1 MTDPVDSCRRVPFS
15 AADAESVVAFCVAHG
30 GPRDAVL
37 VKTLLVELTSDAAGV
52 IVVSDVEGTAI
63 VASVVDRIHNG
74 ADAAS
79 LETLGVRVPVPDAT
93 FARLVVE
100 PAVAFARSGARR
112 ALHVALHPER
122 RLARDPERV
131 LRDAGFTPA
140 FDGFEMRRPASAPL
154 PPSDPPPPGW
164 TWAALDAARVDD
176 AYAALAAMFR
186 DAPATSLKPL
196 ENFRAAVTSGVARWR
211 ALLDGDRVAGLVRAI
226 AHGGGQG
233 EIRVLGRRPEYRG
246 QGLGPRLLAEGLR
259 VLAEAGA
266 RDIDL
271 SVEAANERALDLYRR
286 FGFKVL
292 TRTPVFGLALR
303 G

>member
-1 MTDPVDSCRRVPFS
+1 MIDSFRRVPFS
-15 AADAESVVAFCVAHG
+15 AAEVDAIVAFCVAHG
-30 GPRDAVL
+30 GPYDALL
-37 VKTLLVELTSDAAGV
+37 VKTLLVEMTSDAAGV
-52 IVVSDVEGTAI
+52 IVVSDAEGIAL
-63 VASVVDRIHNG
+63 VASVVDRMHNG

-79 LETLGVRVPVPDAT
+79 LETLGVRVPVPDVT
-93 FARLVVE
+93 FAQLVVE

-122 RLARDPERV
+122 RAAPDPERV
-131 LRDAGFTPA
+131 LRDAGFAPA
-140 FDGFEMRRPASAPL
+140 YDGFEMRRPASLPL
-154 PPSDPPPPGW
+154 PPSDPLPPGW

-176 AYAALAAMFR
+176 AYAALAEMFR
-186 DAPATSLKPL
+186 DAPATHLRPL
-196 ENFRAAVTSGVARWR
+196 EDFRAAVTSGVARWR

-226 AHGGGQG
+226 AHGNGHG
-233 EIRVLGRRPEYRG
+233 EIRVLGRRPDYRG

-259 VLAEAGA
+259 LIAASGA
-266 RDIDL
+266 RAIDL

-286 FGFKVL
+286 FGFTVL